1 MVTDFAALEA
11 AARERLARM
20 QQLSDDLAAV
30 RVVHAHDSGAITITV
45 DGAAR
50 LLDLRVSE
58 GVSQLSPA
66 EFERAVV
73 STAAAAA
80 QQALGLRAALI
91 EDFNGQVNE

>member
-1 MVTDFAALEA
+1 MTDFAALEA
-11 AARERLARM
+11 AARARLTRM
-20 QQLSDDLAAV
+20 QQLSDELAAV
-30 RVVHAHDSGAITITV
+30 RVAHTHDSGAITITV

-58 GVSQLSPA
+58 AVSQLSSA

-73 STAAAAA
+73 ATAGAAA
-80 QQALGLRAALI
+80 QRALGLRATLI